1 MCHGLMQQKPRHSG
15 RAEAVRK
22 VILILF
28 ALLLTVGQGKETSTI
43 VKPTL
48 PMFGQE
54 WRNVDVDGHRA
65 AAFCLCADSRG
76 LMWVGTSQG
85 LFLYDGSRAHPVGIE
100 GVQVYAIVEHGN
112 DLLLGTNHGLIIYQC
127 DSGKTDTSLSN
138 LSGEEIRCLLTVDD
152 KLLIGSLNGL
162 YRMDLA
168 SKRIENLSQGLPH
181 RSVYSLLRDNRGVLY
196 VGTYNG
202 LARYNAATSRPQTV
216 TSPILP
222 QSGQSAFI
230 NCMLEAPDHQTIYIG
245 TGEGLFT
252 YQPVREQW
260 NRVEGIGNKVVKTL
274 SLDRDGHLLVGTYDG
289 LLYVTANGTYLFKRD
304 TRKSSSPAGNQI
316 WTVMEDVAGN
326 VWVGHERGVSI
337 TSNSHYFRSVK
348 ICSLIDTGES
358 NEFLTALRDSKGNLW
373 LGGTSGVIIQRA
385 DGTTRW
391 HHLNGSEA
399 TGDICVR
406 SILED
411 SHGTIWLSTD
421 GGIYRYNA
429 ATDGFVSFKL
439 LDTTGERV
447 SNWVYAMRQIGE
459 DLWVASY
466 LGGVNRISLTKLA
479 GNGGTVTADFSL
491 ARGKELANDNIS
503 SMVADQEGR
512 LWILLYGD
520 KRLYC
525 YHTAS
530 HKTDYYDIHQMAG
543 VDPTHICIDTMG
555 RLWCAFKGGVMVFL
569 GKGDPRIIRFP
580 QSRNDE
586 SVLAMAPVD
595 NGVWISTMS
604 NLWNIDG
611 KSLSPALI
619 PVPQKG
625 FAAIWDDQ
633 LTNKVMVGGLD
644 EILEIT
650 KIPMDKAHDM
660 GLIKMVLECSD
671 GQVKRIKNL
680 LNDPDGLS
688 IPYGG
693 SISLLV
699 STLEYS
705 PDFASHLEYRV
716 VKRGSRD
723 AGEWVV
729 MPEGASIINLT
740 EMSFGNYEIQI
751 KTVSNPLS
759 PAIIPLKVGVPFW
772 LSWWAMLL
780 YILAAIGIAAAIY
793 WYLRRRAM
801 RRVQEREREETL
813 ANVEQ
818 KLAFLSDE
826 KQDLETR
833 IQQLLKSSEEMT
845 ARMRL
850 EAITE
855 VKPIEAESSLEK
867 QLARIA
873 QVVEEN
879 VSSLELNGTFI
890 GEQCGM
896 SEKQLYR
903 TLKKHLGVTPSEY
916 IRNVR
921 LQKAAML
928 LKQRYFMVSEV
939 AYMVGFSAPS
949 YFSKC
954 FQEYFGVAPS
964 AYLQDGE
971 STAQN
976 DNSLDKNT

>member
-1 MCHGLMQQKPRHSG
+1 M
-15 RAEAVRK
+15 
-22 VILILF
+22 ILILF
-28 ALLLTVGQGKETSTI
+28 LLLLTVGQSKETSVI
-43 VKPTL
+43 VKL
-48 PMFGQE
+48 AQPMFGEE

-85 LFLYDGSRAHPVGIE
+85 LFLYDGFRAHPVGIDTLR

-127 DSGKTDTSLSN
+127 DRGKTDTSLSI
-138 LSGEEIRCLLTVDD
+138 LSGEEIRCMLAVED

-162 YRMDLA
+162 YRMDMA
-168 SKRIENLSQGLPH
+168 SKKIENLSQGLPH

-216 TSPILP
+216 TSPMLS

-252 YQPVREQW
+252 YQPAREQW
-260 NRVEGIGNKVVKTL
+260 NRVESIGNKVVKSL
-274 SLDRDGHLLVGTYDG
+274 SLDRDEYLLVGTYDG
-289 LLYVTANGTYLFKRD
+289 LLHLTANGTHLFKRD
-304 TRKSSSPAGNQI
+304 TRKLSSPAGNQI
-316 WTVMEDVAGN
+316 WTVMEDDAGN
-326 VWVGHERGVSI
+326 VWVGHERGLSI

-348 ICSLIDTGES
+348 IGSLINTGES
-358 NEFLTALRDSKGNLW
+358 NEFLTSLRDSKGNLW
-373 LGGTSGVIIQRA
+373 FGGTSGVIIQRA

-429 ATDGFVSFKL
+429 ATENFAMFRL

-466 LGGVNRISLTKLA
+466 LGGVNRISLTKMA

-491 ARGKELANDNIS
+491 TRGKELANDNIC

-520 KRLYC
+520 ENLYC
-525 YHTAS
+525 YHTS
-530 HKTDYYDIHQMAG
+530 SQKTDRYNIRQLSGA
-543 VDPTHICIDTMG
+543 DPTHVCTDSMG
-555 RLWCAFKGGVMVFL
+555 RLWCAFKGGSMVFS
-569 GKGDPRIIRFP
+569 GKGDPKIIRFP
-580 QSRNDE
+580 SSRNDE

-595 NGVWISTMS
+595 GGVWVSTMC

-611 KSLSPALI
+611 KSLSPTLI

-625 FAAIWDDQ
+625 FAAILDDQ

-644 EILEIT
+644 EIVEIT
-650 KIPMDKAHDM
+650 KIPMEEAQDM
-660 GLIKMVLECSD
+660 GLIKMVLEFSD

-680 LNDPDGLS
+680 LDIPDGLS

-693 SISLLV
+693 SISLLA

-705 PDFASHLEYRV
+705 PEFAPHLEYRV
-716 VKRGSRD
+716 VKHGSHD
-723 AGEWVV
+723 DDGWVV
-729 MPEGASIINLT
+729 LPEGASIINLT
-740 EMSFGNYEIQI
+740 DMSFGNYEIQI

-780 YILAAIGIAAAIY
+780 YCLAIIGIAAVVF

-801 RRVQEREREETL
+801 RGVQEREREEAL

-818 KLAFLSDE
+818 KLAFLSVE
-826 KQDLETR
+826 KHDLETR
-833 IQQLLKSSEEMT
+833 IEQLLKSSEEMT

-850 EAITE
+850 EAITDA
-855 VKPIEAESSLEK
+855 KPIEAESSLEK

-879 VSSLELNGTFI
+879 VSSLELNGAFI

-954 FQEYFGVAPS
+954 FQDYYGVAPS
-964 AYLQDGE
+964 AYLQDE
-971 STAQN
+971 ENVDSTA
-976 DNSLDKNT
+976 NSSDKSI

>member
-1 MCHGLMQQKPRHSG
+1 MNRKLRHKG
-15 RAEAVRK
+15 RVEAARR
-22 VILILF
+22 VILVLF
-28 ALLLTVGQGKETSTI
+28 ALLLMVGQGKETSVA
-43 VKPTL
+43 VKPSL
-48 PMFGQE
+48 PKFGME

-85 LFLYDGSRAHPVGIE
+85 LFLYDGSGAHPVGIDALK

-112 DLLLGTNHGLIIYQC
+112 DLLLGTNHGLIVYQC
-127 DSGKTDTSLSN
+127 EKGETDTSLSK
-138 LSGEEIRCLLTVDD
+138 LSGEEIRCMLAVDD

-162 YRMDLA
+162 YRMDLT
-168 SKRIENLSQGLPH
+168 SKKIENLSQGLPH
-181 RSVYSLLRDNRGVLY
+181 RSVYSLLRDSRGVLY
-196 VGTYNG
+196 VGTYSG
-202 LARYNAATSRPQTV
+202 LARLDATTSRPQTV
-216 TSPILP
+216 MSPML
-222 QSGQSAFI
+222 SRNSQSAFV

-252 YQPVREQW
+252 YQPAHEQW
-260 NRVEGIGNKVVKTL
+260 NRVEGIGNTVVK
-274 SLDRDGHLLVGTYDG
+274 SIALDRDGHLLVGTYDG
-289 LLYVTANGTYLFKRD
+289 LLHLANDGTHLFKRD
-304 TRKSSSPAGNQI
+304 TRKPASPAGDQI
-316 WTVMEDVAGN
+316 WTVMEDAAGN
-326 VWVGHERGVSI
+326 IWVGHERGLSI
-337 TSNSHYFRSVK
+337 ASNSHYFRSVK
-348 ICSLIDTGES
+348 ISSLVDTGES
-358 NEFLTALRDSKGNLW
+358 NEFLTAMRDSKGNLW
-373 LGGTSGVIIQRA
+373 FGGTSGVINQKA
-385 DGTTRW
+385 NGTTRW
-391 HHLNGSEA
+391 HHLNNGDA

-421 GGIYRYNA
+421 GGIFRYNA

-439 LDTTGERV
+439 LDTTGERI

-459 DLWVASY
+459 DMWVASY

-491 ARGKELANDNIS
+491 ERGKELANDNIS
-503 SMVADQEGR
+503 SMVADQEGL

-520 KRLYC
+520 KHLYC
-525 YHTAS
+525 YHTES
-530 HKTDYYDIHQMAG
+530 QKTDQYDIRQMADA
-543 VDPTHICIDTMG
+543 DPTHICLDTKG
-555 RLWCAFKGGVMVFL
+555 RLWCAFKGGVMVFS
-569 GKGDPRIIRFP
+569 GKGDPKIIRFP
-580 QSRNDE
+580 SSRNDE
-586 SVLAMAPVD
+586 SILAMAPVD
-595 NGVWISTMS
+595 NGVWVSTMS
-604 NLWNIDG
+604 NLWSIDG
-611 KSLSPALI
+611 QSLSPSLI

-625 FAAIWDDQ
+625 FAAIWDDK

-644 EILEIT
+644 EIVEIA
-650 KIPMDKAHDM
+650 KIPMDEVQDM

-680 LNDPDGLS
+680 LDDPDGLS

-693 SISLLV
+693 SISLLA

-705 PDFASHLEYRV
+705 PEFAPHLEYRV

-729 MPEGASIINLT
+729 MPEGASIINLSD
-740 EMSFGNYEIQI
+740 MSFGNYEIQI

-780 YILAAIGIAAAIY
+780 YSLAIIGIAAAIF

-801 RRVQEREREETL
+801 RRVQEREREEAL

-855 VKPIEAESSLEK
+855 VKPIEAESSVEK
-867 QLARIA
+867 QLASIA

-879 VSSLELNGTFI
+879 VSSLELNGAFI
-890 GEQCGM
+890 SQRCGI

-921 LQKAAML
+921 MQKASML

-954 FQEYFGVAPS
+954 FQDYYGVAPS
-964 AYLQDGE
+964 AYLQDE
-971 STAQN
+971 EISNPAANQ
-976 DNSLDKNT
+976 LDKSI